1 MSDYVDLSHTIEEDI
16 SVFKTLPAPRIY
28 PYFTHEESRASYN
41 DKSMFEITRMEFQ
54 TSCGTYMDSPYHRYP
69 EMEDISQISLEQTIL
84 EGIVVDVSDKG
95 KKEHI
100 GVEDLEGTPSD
111 ELENRAILFYTSWD
125 RWWKKEEYHEHPYLS
140 REAAEFLLENK
151 IKLAG
156 IDTINI
162 DDPDDV
168 YRPVHTLLL
177 KNNILIVENLCN
189 LEKIVDRDFTF
200 FACPLKVKGAAAFP
214 VRAFA
219 RLD

>member
-1 MSDYVDLSHTIEEDI
+1 MSSYIDLSYTIEEDI
-16 SVFKTLPAPRIY
+16 SVFKSLPAPRIY

-41 DKSMFEITRMEFQ
+41 DKSMFEITKMEFQ

-69 EMEDISQISLEQTIL
+69 EGKDISQIGLEQTIL
-84 EGIVVDVSDKG
+84 EGVVVNVSG
-95 KKEHI
+95 KERREPI
-100 GVEDLEGTPSD
+100 GVEDISHG
-111 ELENRAILFYTSWD
+111 ELENKALLFYTGWD
-125 RWWKKEEYHEHPYLS
+125 CLWKKEEYYEHPYLS

-162 DDPDDV
+162 DNPQDV

-177 KNNILIVENLCN
+177 KNDILIVENLCN
-189 LEKIVDRDFTF
+189 LGKIVDKKFTF
-200 FACPLKVKGAAAFP
+200 FACPLKVKGSAAFP
-214 VRAFA
+214 IRAFA